1 MLDGRTHLD
10 QVASGV
16 LSLVALGSFI
26 AALAVLSIV
35 IGG

>member
-1 MLDGRTHLD
+1 MNAREHVS

-16 LSLVALGSFI
+16 LSLVSLGSFI
-26 AALAVLSIV
+26 AALAVLSII